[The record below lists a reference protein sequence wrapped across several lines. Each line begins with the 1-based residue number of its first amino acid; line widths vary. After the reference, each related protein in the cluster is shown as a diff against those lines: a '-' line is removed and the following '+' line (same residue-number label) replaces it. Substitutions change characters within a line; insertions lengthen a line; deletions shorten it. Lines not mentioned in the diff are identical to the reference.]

1 MMSEVA
7 GAAQMFVTQNMYASS
22 LMKPIAMDIEARS
35 VIDVVVT
42 TIDQY
47 MDKQGLRSFDFI
59 KLALQ
64 GNELKALKG
73 AAKALKRSEERR
85 VGKECVSTCRSRW
98 SPSHK
103 KKNKRKK

>member
-1 MMSEVA
+1 
-7 GAAQMFVTQNMYASS
+7 MYTSS

-42 TIDQY
+42 TTDQY

-59 KLALQ
+59 QFDLQ

-73 AAKALKRSEERR
+73 APKALKSCKNILVEVNLRARYEGLPQFNTILDALIED
-85 VGKECVSTCRSRW
+85 GYCLY
-98 SPSHK
+98 K
-103 KKNKRKK
+103 KLIIHG